1 MSKKI
6 KQLKCGANG
15 DGFTFH
21 LEEVEG
27 YYESEE
33 LDNYLKQIADLLK
46 IPSSCQFDPQT
57 AFVAIQELIQNEK
70 LKRSD

>member
-1 MSKKI
+1 MEKI

-15 DGFTFH
+15 DGFTFN
-21 LEEVEG
+21 LEEVEDH
-27 YYESEE
+27 YESEE
-33 LDNYLKQIADLLK
+33 LDNYLQEIANLLK
-46 IPSSCQFDPQT
+46 IPSANSFDPQT